1 MLLARDQ
8 GTLLHHFRL
17 GVKGGEINVLGRN
30 TGKPPRLSMALLASL
45 AAIGIIVLGVTVL
58 ACASPVMAA
67 QSDSADGS
75 PLARC
80 WKQVTTRVELAPCL
94 EKLLAD
100 ARDRLAIA
108 QSRTL
113 REAAEL
119 DHITGYRTK
128 NVART
133 QASDSHWRAYRDAEC
148 DRQAE
153 AMSPGTGSGDV
164 YLACHIILTNEREK
178 RLATP

>member
-1 MLLARDQ
+1 MQ
-8 GTLLHHFRL
+8 LHHFRL

-30 TGKPPRLSMALLASL
+30 TGKTARLSMALSASL
-45 AAIGIIVLGVTVL
+45 AAIGIVVLGVPVL
-58 ACASPVMAA
+58 ACVSTVMAA

-75 PLARC
+75 PLAHC
-80 WKQVTTRVELAPCL
+80 WKQASSRVELAPCL
-94 EKLLAD
+94 EQLLAD
-100 ARDRLAIA
+100 ARDRLDIA
-108 QSRTL
+108 QSRVL

-119 DHITGYRTK
+119 DRVTGYRTK

-148 DRQAE
+148 ERQAE

-164 YLACHIILTNEREK
+164 YLACRIILTNEREK
-178 RLATP
+178 QLATP